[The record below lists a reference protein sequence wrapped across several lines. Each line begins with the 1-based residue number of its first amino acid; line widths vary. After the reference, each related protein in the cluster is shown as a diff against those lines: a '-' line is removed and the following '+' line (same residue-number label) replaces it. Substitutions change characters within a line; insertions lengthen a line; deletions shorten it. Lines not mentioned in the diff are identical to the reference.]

1 MHMVF
6 SMPVFLLALALPA
19 LPAQMIEIKI
29 KEEALTFEKTSR
41 KVDGAFMLFGVSP
54 LNTTAHL
61 VFHIYGGLETQG
73 LRARA

>member
-1 MHMVF
+1 
-6 SMPVFLLALALPA
+6 MPVLVLALDLPA

-41 KVDGAFMLFGVSP
+41 KVDDGALMLFGVSP

-61 VFHIYGGLETQG
+61 VFHIY
-73 LRARA
+73 